1 VVKPRTKKWSITAGI
16 SALLAIMTLLGV
28 WIMPFMLPR
37 AAASGQITSR
47 SLTLSSGVPS
57 ATGVTYTFTFSTA
70 TAGVIQ
76 GLKFVACTNAV
87 GTYPG
92 GSCTAPAGMTASG
105 DGFDNAAFA
114 SKSGWA
120 PSSNDFAADHT
131 GVNECIASPN
141 VLCAKRT
148 DSSSET
154 SSPHTII
161 FNTIKNPSTTV
172 ASPNGV
178 AFYVGIYTYTTNT
191 WANGTNTDFGATASA
206 VVQTLS
212 ASAAVAEILQF
223 CVGSTTVD
231 DTSTLISNDCSSLA
245 GTSLNI
251 GTLDTSTINISPVGV
266 DGGDS
271 KNGVAM
277 VRSNAGNGVVIS
289 YDAIQQTGTNHQGTL
304 RINGSSCNT
313 TGDPGADGNGNT
325 KTDPCINAAG
335 PAQTPFIA
343 GTEEFGMTVAGVN
356 NGSTS
361 SYSCQYGY
369 TVPTP
374 TGSATPIVAGNT
386 CDLMPDSTYLGKG
399 TNAADADYGTT
410 NGFAWD
416 ETGTSRII
424 ASSSSSTIKQVDDE
438 ALIMK
443 FAATPSITT
452 PFGTYTALTDLIAVP
467 TY

>member
-1 VVKPRTKKWSITAGI
+1 
-16 SALLAIMTLLGV
+16 
-28 WIMPFMLPR
+28 MPFMLPR
-37 AAASGQITSR
+37 AAAYGQITSR

-120 PSSNDFAADHT
+120 PSSSDFAADHT

>member
-1 VVKPRTKKWSITAGI
+1 
-16 SALLAIMTLLGV
+16 
-28 WIMPFMLPR
+28 MPFMLPR
-37 AAASGQITSR
+37 AAAYGQITSR

-120 PSSNDFAADHT
+120 PSSSDFAADHT

-231 DTSTLISNDCSSLA
+231 DTSTLISSDCSSLA

-251 GTLDTSTINISPVGV
+251 GTLDTSTINISPVAV

-271 KNGVAM
+271 KSGVAM

-335 PAQTPFIA
+335 ITQTTFTA

-356 NGSTS
+356 NGSTT
-361 SYSCQYGY
+361 SYTCQYGY

-374 TGSATPIVAGNT
+374 TGSSTPIVAGNT
-386 CDLMPDSTYLGKG
+386 CDLMPASNYLGKG
-399 TNAADADYGTT
+399 TNASDADYGTT

-416 ETGTSRII
+416 ETGTSRVI

>member
-1 VVKPRTKKWSITAGI
+1 
-16 SALLAIMTLLGV
+16 MTLLGV
-28 WIMPFMLPR
+28 WITPFMLPR
-37 AAASGQITSR
+37 AAAYGQITTR

-57 ATGVTYTFTFSTA
+57 ATGVSYTFTFTPASTSQ
-70 TAGVIQ
+70 VQ
-76 GLKFVACTNAV
+76 GLMFVACTNAV

-114 SKSGWA
+114 NQTGWQGA
-120 PSSNDFAADHT
+120 TNFAADHT
-131 GVNECIASPN
+131 GGNDCTPSPH

-148 DSSSET
+148 DTTAQTVT
-154 SSPHTII
+154 SRTIS
-161 FNTIKNPSTTV
+161 FNTIKNPSTTL

-191 WANGTNTDFGATASA
+191 WTNGTNTDFGATASA

-251 GTLDTSTINISPVGV
+251 GTLDTSTINISPVAV

-335 PAQTPFIA
+335 PAQTPFTA

-374 TGSATPIVAGNT
+374 TGSSTPIAAGNT

-399 TNAADADYGTT
+399 SNASDADYGTT

-416 ETGTSRII
+416 ETGTSRVI

-452 PFGTYTALTDLIAVP
+452 PFGSYTALTDLIAVP